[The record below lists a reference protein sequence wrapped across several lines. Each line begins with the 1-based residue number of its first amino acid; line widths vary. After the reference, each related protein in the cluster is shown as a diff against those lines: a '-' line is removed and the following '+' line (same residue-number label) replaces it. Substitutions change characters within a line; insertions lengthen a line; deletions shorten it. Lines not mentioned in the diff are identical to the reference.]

1 MTLSLVVAMA
11 ANRVI
16 GHAGGMPWRLPEDL
30 KFFKAVTMG
39 KPMIMGRKTYES
51 IGRPL
56 PGRANIVVTRTGEVN
71 GEGITVFTA
80 HSQQVSYV
88 LWLPDGSG
96 IVSIGN
102 GGEVR
107 LHVSVP
113 RAERIARDADHASTA
128 NPRPAYGQ

>member
-1 MTLSLVVAMA
+1 MDQYPIVFYRHRDYALSGEISPDGRILAS
-11 ANRVI
+11 
-16 GHAGGMPWRLPEDL
+16 GGADGTIRLWSLE
-30 KFFKAVTMG
+30 
-39 KPMIMGRKTYES
+39 
-51 IGRPL
+51 
-56 PGRANIVVTRTGEVN
+56 N

-107 LHVSVP
+107 LHDSVP
-113 RAERIARDADHASTA
+113 RAERIARDADHDSTA